1 MHFNFN
7 YFIRFILIIIISLF
21 YLKYRNNQCIKNQ
34 NCKPYF
40 ISNFLSFKKEFSSPI
55 PVIYQLEDNLA
66 NIDLSIESS
75 PKLEYSA
82 RFKNL
87 TEDTLKNY
95 ILTIDYLK
103 NTGYADVDLVNDN
116 DMIVK
121 KFTLRN
127 TSKNALKVF
136 PKMIFNE
143 KFFKIYNCFCGSKI
157 IVEPMSTKDIFI
169 YFKVKDFIENDKNDN
184 DDRSQ
189 QNELNNFL
197 IKVSI

>member
-40 ISNFLSFKKEFSSPI
+40 ISNFLSFKEEFESFI
-55 PVIYQLEDNLA
+55 PVTYVLEDNLA
-66 NIDLSIESS
+66 NIDLLIESS
-75 PKLEYSA
+75 VETDDLRYKNIDENKLENHI
-82 RFKNL
+82 F
-87 TEDTLKNY
+87 
-95 ILTIDYLK
+95 TINYLK
-103 NTGYADVDLVNDN
+103 SIGYADADLVYDN
-116 DMIVK
+116 DIIVK

-127 TSKNALKVF
+127 TSINTIKVF

-143 KFFKIYNCFCGSKI
+143 KYFKIYNCFCGSKI

-169 YFKVKDFIENDKNDN
+169 YFKVKNFIENDKNNYDA
-184 DDRSQ
+184 RSL
-189 QNELNNFL
+189 QNTLNNFS
-197 IKVSI
+197 IRVSI

>member
-7 YFIRFILIIIISLF
+7 YFIRFVLIIIISLF

-55 PVIYQLEDNLA
+55 LVSYQLEDNLV
-66 NIDLSIESS
+66 NIDILIESS
-75 PKLEYSA
+75 PKLEDSP

-103 NTGYADVDLVNDN
+103 TMGYADVDLVNDN
-116 DMIVK
+116 DMITK

-169 YFKVKDFIENDKNDN
+169 YFKVKDFIENDKNNN

-189 QNELNNFL
+189 QNELKNFS
-197 IKVSI
+197 IRVSI

>member
-21 YLKYRNNQCIKNQ
+21 YLKYRNNQCIKKQ

-40 ISNFLSFKKEFSSPI
+40 ISNFLSFKKEFESFI
-55 PVIYQLEDNLA
+55 PVTYVLEDNLP
-66 NIDLSIESS
+66 NIDLLIESS
-75 PKLEYSA
+75 VETDYLRYKNIDENKLENHI
-82 RFKNL
+82 F
-87 TEDTLKNY
+87 
-95 ILTIDYLK
+95 TINYLK
-103 NTGYADVDLVNDN
+103 SIGYADADLVYDN

-127 TSKNALKVF
+127 TSKNAIKVF

-143 KFFKIYNCFCGSKI
+143 KYFKIYNCFCGSKI

-169 YFKVKDFIENDKNDN
+169 YFKVKNFIENDKNNYDA
-184 DDRSQ
+184 RSL
-189 QNELNNFL
+189 QNTLNNFS
-197 IKVSI
+197 IRVSI

>member
-40 ISNFLSFKKEFSSPI
+40 ISNFLSFKKEFSSII
-55 PVIYQLEDNLA
+55 PVTYKLEDNLA
-66 NIDLSIESS
+66 NIDISIESS
-75 PKLEYSA
+75 QKIEDSP

-87 TEDTLKNY
+87 PEDDLKNY
-95 ILTIDYLK
+95 ILTINYLK
-103 NTGYADVDLVNDN
+103 TTGYADVDLINDN

-127 TSKNALKVF
+127 TSKNAIKVF

-143 KFFKIYNCFCGSKI
+143 KYFKIYNCFCGSKI

-169 YFKVKDFIENDKNDN
+169 YFKVKDNIEKVKNNYDA
-184 DDRSQ
+184 RSQ
-189 QNELNNFL
+189 QNALKNFL
-197 IKVSI
+197 IRVSI

>member
-7 YFIRFILIIIISLF
+7 YFIRFVLIIIISLF

-55 PVIYQLEDNLA
+55 LVSYQLEDNLV
-66 NIDLSIESS
+66 NIDILIESS
-75 PKLEYSA
+75 PKLEDSP

-103 NTGYADVDLVNDN
+103 TMGYADVDLVIDN
-116 DMIVK
+116 DMITK

-169 YFKVKDFIENDKNDN
+169 YFKVKDFIENDKNNN

-189 QNELNNFL
+189 QNELKNFS
-197 IKVSI
+197 IRVSI

>member
-40 ISNFLSFKKEFSSPI
+40 ISNFLSFKEEFESFI
-55 PVIYQLEDNLA
+55 PVTYVLEDNLA
-66 NIDLSIESS
+66 NIDLLIESS
-75 PKLEYSA
+75 VETDDLRYKNIDENKLENHI
-82 RFKNL
+82 F
-87 TEDTLKNY
+87 
-95 ILTIDYLK
+95 TINYLK
-103 NTGYADVDLVNDN
+103 SIGYADVDLINDN

-127 TSKNALKVF
+127 TSKNAIKVF

-143 KFFKIYNCFCGSKI
+143 KYFKIYNCFCGSKI

-169 YFKVKDFIENDKNDN
+169 YFKVKNFIENDKNNYDA
-184 DDRSQ
+184 RSL
-189 QNELNNFL
+189 QNTLNNFS
-197 IKVSI
+197 IRVSI

>member
-40 ISNFLSFKKEFSSPI
+40 ISNFLSFKEEFESFI
-55 PVIYQLEDNLA
+55 PVTYVLEDNLA
-66 NIDLSIESS
+66 NIDLLIESS
-75 PKLEYSA
+75 VETDDLRYKNIDENKLENHIS
-82 RFKNL
+82 
-87 TEDTLKNY
+87 
-95 ILTIDYLK
+95 TINYLK
-103 NTGYADVDLVNDN
+103 SIGYADADLVYDS
-116 DMIVK
+116 DIIVK

-127 TSKNALKVF
+127 TSIHAIKVF

-143 KFFKIYNCFCGSKI
+143 KYFKIYNCFCGSKI

-169 YFKVKDFIENDKNDN
+169 YFKVKNFIENDKNNYDA
-184 DDRSQ
+184 RSL
-189 QNELNNFL
+189 QNTLNNFS
-197 IKVSI
+197 IRVSI